1 MFGAQNKLS
10 MDKEKY
16 KQRLHDLVEQLAT
29 QSPELLDYLRKEVN
43 TAISTKTA
51 DAFIK
56 LQRKNMRQKGL
67 LFYANIKDAKLKNQ
81 LINDYAYMLWYKCI
95 GDIPHMF
102 SYVLFQMENMLNAF
116 IIATPN
122 CYESIKTSPN
132 KYTYSFS
139 NSEQKTPYNIEAKI
153 SFIKSDGTNQP
164 LEKISIWGKYAYWFV
179 ETMQTEKF
187 KQYTHSLVSDIINLR
202 NTTEHRNSQQEIS
215 AHMEKQINY
224 WKTNVETKFSLI
236 DMFISTI
243 RDSIIQLQ

>member
-67 LFYANIKDAKLKNQ
+67 LFYASIKDAKLNNQ
-81 LINDYAYMLWYKCI
+81 LINDYANMLWYKYI

-102 SYVLFQMENMLNAF
+102 SYVLFQMEN
-116 IIATPN
+116 
-122 CYESIKTSPN
+122 IK
-132 KYTYSFS
+132 F
-139 NSEQKTPYNIEAKI
+139 QK
-153 SFIKSDGTNQP
+153 
-164 LEKISIWGKYAYWFV
+164 
-179 ETMQTEKF
+179 
-187 KQYTHSLVSDIINLR
+187 R
-202 NTTEHRNSQQEIS
+202 
-215 AHMEKQINY
+215 
-224 WKTNVETKFSLI
+224 
-236 DMFISTI
+236 
-243 RDSIIQLQ
+243 